1 MDYSHLIKEYRRLMY
16 ISQRD
21 LAVILGVSVPSVA
34 RWESGVCNPTKK
46 TKRKLES
53 LLRSVTLGDTEN
65 D

>member
-1 MDYSHLIKEYRRLMY
+1 MDYRHLIKEYRRLMH

-34 RWESGVCNPTKK
+34 RWECRVCSPTKK

-53 LLRSVTLGDTEN
+53 LLSSVNLGDKEN